1 MVSDGNIQTTG
12 ELMNEAVRVEMEKLR
27 GEKVNVLRARYRE
40 LFGEESESSSATH
53 LLRRIA
59 WRLQA
64 AAQGDL
70 TDRARQRAAEL
81 IADADLR
88 LNTRRKV
95 SPPSAVK
102 ASTGWHDR
110 RVPPVGT
117 VLEREFQGHVIAV
130 RVLEAGFEYD
140 GRKFDS
146 LSAVA
151 CQVTGTRWNGFD
163 FFRLN
168 SSGSTRSPKHD

>member
-1 MVSDGNIQTTG
+1 MVSDGNIHTTG
-12 ELMNEAVRVEMEKLR
+12 ELMNEAVRVKVENLR
-27 GEKVNVLRARYRE
+27 GQKVNVLRAHYRE

-95 SPPSAVK
+95 SPLSVAR

-110 RVPPVGT
+110 RVPPVRHG
-117 VLEREFQGHVIAV
+117 
-130 RVLEAGFEYD
+130 
-140 GRKFDS
+140 S
-146 LSAVA
+146 
-151 CQVTGTRWNGFD
+151 GTRV
-163 FFRLN
+163 
-168 SSGSTRSPKHD
+168 SGTCDRCPRARSRV